1 MPEGPATKIVCP
13 HCGREMALDEAF
25 AQRIRQ
31 QLRREIDAELEQKK
45 LAFEKTALKVEE
57 EKRKLE
63 EGRRNLEVETTRR
76 VAEEVTKLKEGV
88 RKEIE
93 DGALCELTALKDQL
107 EAKERMLTSFRE
119 IELRLRKEKSDLE
132 EAGKNLEIEVARRI
146 DGERK
151 RIQEEAEK
159 RALEQFRLK
168 EADKDKIIDDLK
180 RQAEE
185 LKRKAD
191 AGSQQLQ
198 GEVAE
203 LSLEETLRVSFPLD
217 CIEEVPKGIRGAD
230 VIHKVCDQTGQSC
243 GALIWESKRTK
254 AWSDG
259 WIDKLK
265 EDQREVKAEVA
276 VLVSQVLPKGLFG
289 FARINGVWVCDHS
302 LAICLAHA
310 LRAGLIEISAAK
322 LSATGKSEKMEM
334 LYEYLSGPEFK
345 QQVEGI
351 VEAFSSMR
359 QDLDQEKRA
368 MERIWAK
375 REKQIE
381 RVVKNMGRMYG
392 SMQGVIGQS
401 LPELDLLELK
411 ALTDGTA
418 GPEEGA

>member
-57 EKRKLE
+57 EKHKLE
-63 EGRRNLEVETTRR
+63 EGRRNLEVETARR

-243 GALIWESKRTK
+243 GALISESKRTK

-276 VLVSQVLPKGLFG
+276 VLVSQVLPKGLLG

-359 QDLDQEKRA
+359 RDLDQEKRA

>member
-57 EKRKLE
+57 EKHKLE
-63 EGRRNLEVETTRR
+63 EGRRNLEVETARR

-180 RQAEE
+180 HQAEE

-276 VLVSQVLPKGLFG
+276 VLVSQVLPKGLLG

-359 QDLDQEKRA
+359 RDLDQEKRA

>member
-1 MPEGPATKIVCP
+1 M
-13 HCGREMALDEAF
+13 
-25 AQRIRQ
+25 
-31 QLRREIDAELEQKK
+31 
-45 LAFEKTALKVEE
+45 
-57 EKRKLE
+57 
-63 EGRRNLEVETTRR
+63 
-76 VAEEVTKLKEGV
+76 
-88 RKEIE
+88 
-93 DGALCELTALKDQL
+93 
-107 EAKERMLTSFRE
+107 
-119 IELRLRKEKSDLE
+119 
-132 EAGKNLEIEVARRI
+132 
-146 DGERK
+146 
-151 RIQEEAEK
+151 
-159 RALEQFRLK
+159 
-168 EADKDKIIDDLK
+168 
-180 RQAEE
+180 
-185 LKRKAD
+185 
-191 AGSQQLQ
+191 
-198 GEVAE
+198 
-203 LSLEETLRVSFPLD
+203 
-217 CIEEVPKGIRGAD
+217 
-230 VIHKVCDQTGQSC
+230 
-243 GALIWESKRTK
+243 
-254 AWSDG
+254 
-259 WIDKLK
+259 
-265 EDQREVKAEVA
+265 
-276 VLVSQVLPKGLFG
+276 LVSQVLPKGLLG

-359 QDLDQEKRA
+359 RDLDQEKRA